1 MEIRIN
7 ERAEIE
13 RTFIY
18 EVDPEELKD
27 WLGDDEATEENILEF
42 LTDEEAYDVDEI
54 ENTMETEVEGLDSII
69 EKLNNY

>member
-27 WLGDDEATEENILEF
+27 WLSDEITEENILEF
-42 LTDEEAYDVDEI
+42 LTDKEAYDIDED
-54 ENTMETEVEGLDSII
+54 ENTLETEVEGLDSIV
-69 EKLNNY
+69 EELNNY